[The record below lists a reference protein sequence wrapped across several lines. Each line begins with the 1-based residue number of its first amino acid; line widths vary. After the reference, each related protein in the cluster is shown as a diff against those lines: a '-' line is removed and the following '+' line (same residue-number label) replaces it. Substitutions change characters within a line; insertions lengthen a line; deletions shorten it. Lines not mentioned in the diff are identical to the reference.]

1 MAAALTTKRKRY
13 SKKSKQSWRKNTNI
27 RDVEEH
33 LEDARREERTGGP
46 VSEKPDE
53 SLYFLDHRTEER
65 NVTEGKPKEN
75 SRKRKLLKAD
85 QLLPES
91 KIKPI
96 GSKKRKVH
104 LKSKQREDFSNSSS
118 DSEIEEERGKLV
130 KAQINK
136 KKPKT
141 AAVFDLWEAQDIP
154 TGDEHFLST
163 TKRINVKKPKTISR
177 KTSQLV
183 AVEVCSPGASYN
195 PTYEDHQSLLQMA
208 HNVELRKVKETE
220 KLKRQVKLLTAEEA
234 ANLPTWNEEMSQGL
248 FAENDA
254 EDDENENDHESAL
267 AAPVRA
273 FNRKTKQQRT
283 KEKQKQEEVKR
294 LETERKEKRQ
304 QNEIFRLK
312 ALKKEMKI
320 ADEEAEKR
328 RRKKKETE
336 RSSSIKPKRLSKH
349 KYESP
354 DCEVQLSTELTGSL
368 RTLKQ
373 EGNLFEDRFKS
384 LQRRNII
391 ETRLPVK
398 PYRKYKQKTYTR
410 KSRDRPCI
418 KEI

>member
-1 MAAALTTKRKRY
+1 MAAAATTKKKRF
-13 SKKSKQSWRKNTNI
+13 SKKSKQSWRKHTDI
-27 RDVEEH
+27 KDVEEH
-33 LEDARREERTGGP
+33 LEEARREERTGGP

-53 SLYFLDHRTEER
+53 GLYFLDNKAEER
-65 NVTEGKPKEN
+65 KSTEGKSKDR
-75 SRKRKLLKAD
+75 SRKRKILKAD
-85 QLLPES
+85 QLLLPES

-96 GSKKRKVH
+96 GSKKRKVPQ
-104 LKSKQREDFSNSSS
+104 KGKQRKDFSNSST
-118 DSEIEEERGKLV
+118 DSKVEEEKGKLV
-130 KAQINK
+130 KAQINRN
-136 KKPKT
+136 KPKT
-141 AAVFDLWEAQDIP
+141 VAVYDLWGTQDIP

-163 TKRINVKKPKTISR
+163 TKRIEVRKPKTINR
-177 KTSQLV
+177 KTSKLV

-195 PTYEDHQSLLQMA
+195 PTFEDHQSLLQLA
-208 HNVELRKVKETE
+208 HDVELRKVKEIE

-254 EDDENENDHESAL
+254 EGDADESDYESTL

-273 FNRKTKQQRT
+273 FNRKTKQQRRKE
-283 KEKQKQEEVKR
+283 KEKQEELKR
-294 LETERKEKRQ
+294 LETERKEKMQ

-328 RRKKKETE
+328 REKKEIET
-336 RSSSIKPKRLSKH
+336 SSLIKPKRLSRY

-354 DCEVQLSTELTGSL
+354 DCEIQLSAELSGSL

-410 KSRDRPCI
+410 KSYDKPCI